1 MNMGIDYDNKIDRN
15 NTRNR
20 ILGVA
25 SEDNSEMNT
34 TPKIRSYSKAA
45 RTGSGQ
51 DNVVSTHPLK

>member
-1 MNMGIDYDNKIDRN
+1 MNMGIDYDNNIDMN

-25 SEDNSEMNT
+25 SEDNSEMNP
-34 TPKIRSYSKAA
+34 TPKRRSYSKAA
-45 RTGSGQ
+45 RKGSGQ